1 VLVAIAAFAG
11 RAAYVLLVTRH
22 QPPPDFAG
30 EATGVSRSFDEFY
43 YVQGAIALSEGEG
56 LRFSAFAGAPAVEQ
70 AMHPPLTSALLA
82 PFARVGHD
90 RETVMRLAIAAAGVG
105 VVVLLGL
112 VGRMLA
118 GDRAG
123 IVAAVIG
130 AVYPYLWM
138 NDGLLLAETFAT
150 LGTVATVF
158 FTYRVLRAPNWGDA
172 IGAGLAAAFA
182 MLSRA
187 ELALL
192 LPLLI
197 VPSILLLRTLVMRRR
212 LALVAVACGAAV
224 VAVAPWVVNDL
235 GRFEEPVFLSYGSG
249 SVLQG
254 ANCDATYG
262 GERFG
267 YWDGTCNPLT
277 LRRGEDPSVEAGR
290 RRERALDYIGDHLD
304 EVPVVVAARVGRLWG
319 VFRPIQTARDNQ
331 FEGRP
336 FWASIAGLVM
346 YVPLVG
352 FAFGGV
358 VVLARR
364 KVPLVPLLAPV
375 VIATLTAA
383 AFYGLI
389 RFRVPA
395 EISLVLLAAVAIDAV
410 WLGAARSGQR
420 DSSVS
425 RVMTP

>member
-1 VLVAIAAFAG
+1 M
-11 RAAYVLLVTRH
+11 H
-22 QPPPDFAG
+22 
-30 EATGVSRSFDEFY
+30 RSFDEFY
-43 YVQGAIALSEGEG
+43 YVQGAIALSKGEG
-56 LRFSAFAGAPAVEQ
+56 LRFSSFAGAPKVEQ

-82 PFARVGHD
+82 PVALVSRNH
-90 RETVMRLAIAAAGVG
+90 ETVMRLTVAAAGVG

-123 IVAAVIG
+123 IVAAVVG

-150 LGTVATVF
+150 LGTVATIF
-158 FTYRVLRAPNWGDA
+158 FTYRLVRAPRWGDA

-182 MLSRA
+182 MLSRT

-192 LPLLI
+192 VPLLV
-197 VPSILLLRTLVMRRR
+197 VPSILLLRAVALRRR

-224 VAVAPWVVNDL
+224 VAVGPWVVNDL
-235 GRFEEPVFLSYGSG
+235 ARFEEPVFLSYSAGA
-249 SVLQG
+249 VLQG

-262 GERFG
+262 GKRLG
-267 YWDGTCNPLT
+267 YWDGTCNPLEP
-277 LRRGEDPSVEAGR
+277 RPGEDPSVEAGR
-290 RRERALDYIGDHLD
+290 RRKLALDYVGDHLD

-319 VFRPIQTARDNQ
+319 VFRPIDTARDNE

-336 FWASIAGLVM
+336 FWASVAGLVM
-346 YVPLVG
+346 YVPLAVL
-352 FAFGGV
+352 AMGGV

-364 KVPLVPLLAPV
+364 KVPLLPLLAPV

-383 AFYGLI
+383 VFYGLI

-395 EISLVLLAAVAIDAV
+395 EVSLVVLAAVAVDAV
-410 WLGAARSGQR
+410 VAARRPEPAPRGKGPFGPLRAQGAERS
-420 DSSVS
+420 
-425 RVMTP
+425 P

>member
-1 VLVAIAAFAG
+1 VAAFAG
-11 RAAYVLLVTRH
+11 RAAYVLLVTRD
-22 QPPPDFAG
+22 QPHALFAR
-30 EATGVSRSFDEFY
+30 EATGMHRSFDEFY
-43 YVQGAIALSEGEG
+43 YVQGAIALSKGEG
-56 LRFSAFAGAPAVEQ
+56 LYFSSFAGAPKAEQ

-82 PFARVGHD
+82 PVAWASNNH
-90 RETVMRLAIAAAGVG
+90 ETVMRLAIAAAGVG

-123 IVAAVIG
+123 LLAAGIG

-158 FTYRVLRAPNWGDA
+158 FTYRLLRAPGWGDA

-182 MLSRA
+182 MLSRT

-192 LPLLI
+192 VSLLV
-197 VPSILLLRTLVMRRR
+197 VPSILLLGSLAMRRR
-212 LALVAVACGAAV
+212 IALAAVACGAAV
-224 VAVAPWVVNDL
+224 VAVGPWVVNDL
-235 GRFEEPVFLSYGSG
+235 GRFDEPVFLSYSAGA
-249 SVLQG
+249 VLQG

-262 GERFG
+262 GKRLG
-267 YWDGTCNPLT
+267 YWDGTCNPLEP
-277 LRRGEDPSVEAGR
+277 RPGEDPSVEAGR
-290 RRERALDYIGDHLD
+290 RRELALEYVGDHLD
-304 EVPVVVAARVGRLWG
+304 EVPLVVTARVARLWG
-319 VFRPIQTARDNQ
+319 VFRPIDTAHDNE

-346 YVPLVG
+346 YIPLAALAV
-352 FAFGGV
+352 FGV

-364 KVPLVPLLAPV
+364 NVPLIPLLAPM

-383 AFYGLI
+383 VFYGLI

-395 EISLVLLAAVAIDAV
+395 EVSIVVLAAVAIDA
-410 WLGAARSGQR
+410 LLARRAQSG
-420 DSSVS
+420 SSVS
-425 RVMTP
+425 SVAMP